1 MNKTYKILIGL
12 TAFAGL
18 YFIGRNLYRKSKI
31 ADDLTLDITNLDNEK
46 KSFDYEVKKNGAL
59 LTSGKFDINQPSFGY
74 VDGKNKLIVTNNK
87 SNVELVGKSV
97 DQKMFRQR
105 VKFSD
110 KKGSEGQ
117 LEASVKDLLVKA
129 TK

>member
-1 MNKTYKILIGL
+1 
-12 TAFAGL
+12 
-18 YFIGRNLYRKSKI
+18 
-31 ADDLTLDITNLDNEK
+31 
-46 KSFDYEVKKNGAL
+46 
-59 LTSGKFDINQPSFGY
+59 

>member
-18 YFIGRNLYRKSKI
+18 YFIGRHLYRKSKI
-31 ADDLTLDITNLDNEK
+31 ADDLTLDITNLNNEN
-46 KSFDYEVKKNGAL
+46 KSFDYEVKKNGEL
-59 LTSGKFDINQPSFGY
+59 LTSGKFDIKQPSFGF

-87 SNVELVGKSV
+87 SSVELVGKSV
-97 DQKMFRQR
+97 DQKKFRQK

-117 LEASVKDLLVKA
+117 LEASVKDLLIKP

>member
-1 MNKTYKILIGL
+1 MNKTYKILIGV
-12 TAFAGL
+12 TAVAGL
-18 YFIGRNLYRKSKI
+18 YCIGRHLYRKSKI
-31 ADDLTLDITNLDNEK
+31 ADNLTLDITNIDNEK

-59 LTSGKFDINQPSFGY
+59 LTSGKFDIKQSTFGY

-87 SNVELVGKSV
+87 TNVVLIGKSL
-97 DQKMFRQR
+97 DQTMFHQK

-117 LEASVKDLLVKA
+117 SEASLKDLLAKA